1 MAATKTQ
8 GEGGYVK
15 IHRSL
20 LDWEWFQDRNTLQ
33 VWMYILIR
41 ANYEPSRFMGMKIGR
56 GEMIESLAEMA
67 EHTGL
72 TVRKVRTALNH
83 LKTTGEI
90 ACKSTRYGT
99 RVRVLNYAVYQDI
112 TGGQ

>member
-1 MAATKTQ
+1 MASTKTQ

-33 VWMYILIR
+33 VWLYILIR

-67 EHTGL
+67 ERTGL
-72 TVRKVRTALNH
+72 TKSKVRTALEH
-83 LKTTGEI
+83 LKIARQI
-90 ACKSTRYGT
+90 ACQKTRYGM
-99 RVRVLNYAVYQDI
+99 RIKVLNYAVYQDI
-112 TGGQ
+112 PA